1 MDLEI
6 DNTKLI
12 EILNAYKRKVD
23 YDYNRYH
30 TKIKDNPEE
39 MEKRRVIARNHYQK
53 NKDKKKAYYEDNK
66 QRVRLMSLKRYYKD
80 RMDELKEK
88 MPFEYEMMIEYNIIP
103 DPNHQTPKEEESP
116 VHADA

>member
-23 YDYNRYH
+23 YDYERYH

-39 MEKRRVIARNHYQK
+39 MEKRREISRNHYQK
-53 NKDKKKAYYEDNK
+53 NKDKKKQYYLENK
-66 QRVRLMSLKRYYKD
+66 QRVRLMSLRRYYKD

-88 MPFEYEMMIEYNIIP
+88 MPFEYEMMIEYNIISP
-103 DPNHQTPKEEESP
+103 PVQTPKEQESP